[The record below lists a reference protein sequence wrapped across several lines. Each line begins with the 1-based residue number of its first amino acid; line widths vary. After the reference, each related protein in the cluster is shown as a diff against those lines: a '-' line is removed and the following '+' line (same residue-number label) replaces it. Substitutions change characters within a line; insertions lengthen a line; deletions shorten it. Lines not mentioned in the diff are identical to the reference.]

1 MDTMRHSRPAALA
14 LLALAAAGAAPL
26 SAQGRL
32 REVREWGSAGGALVL
47 ADPVGYMGSFV
58 NLAGGADGFL
68 TVNLIPGGALGLRFE
83 GSWLAHQLS
92 VGYGA
97 GFVLVDAGGGYGH
110 SGFGVDVRTTS
121 ASYVASLRAG
131 PQITLG
137 GDGARLYG
145 ILVGGPSYFG
155 TFGSFTTYD
164 CGCGYYWPGYSET
177 WILSGDWAWGWQA
190 GGGIQLRL
198 GGRHAPTYLDLGAR
212 YVHHGDARYLVG
224 GPSYDGLPTWVALR
238 GPAELVVFRIGVSV
252 GLR

>member
-1 MDTMRHSRPAALA
+1 METIQRRAVLMTLA
-14 LLALAAAGAAPL
+14 VASVAAGSL

-58 NLAGGADGFL
+58 NFAGGVDGFL
-68 TVNLIPGGALGLRFE
+68 TVNLIPGGALGLRLE

-92 VGYGA
+92 VGYGV
-97 GFVLVDAGGGYGH
+97 GFILVDAGGGYGH

-121 ASYVASLRAG
+121 ASYVGSLRAG
-131 PQITLG
+131 PQLTLG
-137 GDGARLYG
+137 GKDARLYG
-145 ILVGGPSYFG
+145 VLVGGPSYFG

-177 WILSGDWAWGWQA
+177 WILSGDWAWGWEA

-198 GGRHAPTYLDLGAR
+198 GRQASTYLDLGAR
-212 YVHHGDARYLVG
+212 YVHHGDARYLAS
-224 GPSYDGLPTWVALR
+224 GPSYDGLPTWVAVR
-238 GPAELVVFRIGVSV
+238 GPAELVVFRIGVSTA
-252 GLR
+252 LR